1 MLSQANP
8 HESSA
13 TRKMPRNTTSMKTRI
28 SNEQWNR
35 IYSDQ
40 LRWRFGNLPRR
51 HFVRKQQHPMH
62 SEKKKSSN
70 KNSTI

>member
-8 HESSA
+8 HESAA
-13 TRKMPRNTTSMKTRI
+13 TRKMPRNTTSVKTRN

-35 IYSDQ
+35 IDSGP

-51 HFVRKQQHPMH
+51 RFVRKQQHPMH

-70 KNSTI
+70 KNSMI